1 MNADPMNADP
11 MNTSSTDA
19 GSTDAGSTTSAG
31 PPTAEPPAAGPP
43 VAGLLAGRNAVIYGG
58 GGTIGGAVARAF
70 ARAGAMVH
78 LAGRTGGPLD
88 QVAGEI
94 RAAGGSAATAVLDG
108 LDERAVDEHADAVV
122 AAEGRLDIS
131 VNLISNDVLQGTP
144 LAEMTAEDVEQPV
157 HIALRSTFLTC
168 RAAARH
174 MIRQRSGVILMF
186 GGYGDPVPRV
196 GGLQIAFGAIEALR
210 RALACEL
217 GPHGIRVLTLQTG
230 GIPESLPAGFPG
242 GQAISDAI
250 EGRTML
256 GRAATLAD
264 VGNVAVFAA
273 SDLARSMTATAL
285 NITAGA
291 VVD

>member
-1 MNADPMNADP
+1 MNADPKKTDPMNADA
-11 MNTSSTDA
+11 MNASPADA
-19 GSTDAGSTTSAG
+19 ASATSAG
-31 PPTAEPPAAGPP
+31 PPTTEPPVAGLPVADPPVADPPATDPPVADPP
-43 VAGLLAGRNAVIYGG
+43 VAGLLAGRHAVIYGG

-70 ARAGAMVH
+70 ARAGATVH

-94 RAAGGSAATAVLDG
+94 RAAGGSAATAV
-108 LDERAVDEHADAVV
+108 H
-122 AAEGRLDIS
+122 LDIS

-186 GGYGDPVPRV
+186 GGYGGPVPRV

-230 GIPESLPAGFPG
+230 GIPESLPADFPG
-242 GQAISDAI
+242 RQAIAGAI

-256 GRAATLAD
+256 GRAASLAD

-273 SDLARSMTATAL
+273 SDLGRSMTATAL